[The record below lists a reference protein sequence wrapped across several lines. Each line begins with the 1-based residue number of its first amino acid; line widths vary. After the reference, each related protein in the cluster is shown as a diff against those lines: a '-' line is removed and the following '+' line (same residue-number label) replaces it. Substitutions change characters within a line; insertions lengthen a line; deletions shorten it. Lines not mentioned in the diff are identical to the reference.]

1 MMDIAVRAAARPG
14 QRRLVLP
21 WAVMAGIAAGLVIGL
36 AAPMARRIPGR
47 RRICGVPARMGRR
60 GAQTVLA
67 ARRTRLDSLRQI
79 LLTR

>member
-1 MMDIAVRAAARPG
+1 MDIAVRAAARPG
-14 QRRLVLP
+14 QRRLVLL

-36 AAPMARRIPGR
+36 AGPDGPADPGPTPNMWSASSHGSPRR
-47 RRICGVPARMGRR
+47 AERM
-60 GAQTVLA
+60 A